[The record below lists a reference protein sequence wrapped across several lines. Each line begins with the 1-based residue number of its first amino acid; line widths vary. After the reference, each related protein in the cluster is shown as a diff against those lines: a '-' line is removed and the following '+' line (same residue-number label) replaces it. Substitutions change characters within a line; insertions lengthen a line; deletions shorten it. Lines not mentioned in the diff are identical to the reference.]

1 MQKAAQRDMPVHV
14 QVVLFKAST
23 FTHMRKSFM
32 KTVCVADVHCVY
44 IPYYKSVPLYFRN
57 AFSLMTNL

>member
-32 KTVCVADVHCVY
+32 KTVCVADVHCVCIY
-44 IPYYKSVPLYFRN
+44 RTINLYPFT
-57 AFSLMTNL
+57 SDD